1 MDGLS
6 VGSISCYFMLQI
18 TNLGVGKCV
27 LCSCEMSLH
36 TPHMYFGLQPVLSSN
51 LCSAGFANVD
61 VFFEQVCFTKMA
73 INRAFLQL

>member
-1 MDGLS
+1 MDGLN
-6 VGSISCYFMLQI
+6 VGGISCYFMLQI

-36 TPHMYFGLQPVLSSN
+36 TPHMYFGLQPVLTSN

-61 VFFEQVCFTKMA
+61 VFLSKCV
-73 INRAFLQL
+73 LQKWP